1 MTTLKKTTKLKKRK
15 IKPLKPK
22 LSREEKQIIYKSV
35 HDKFREKAIE
45 LRDAGFPYKEIYMRA
60 KISATKF
67 SLFMHGKHRFS
78 EKTLNRLDKTL
89 KFLEE
94 YKYVDTTAEL
104 EKIPRKFIY
113 KK

>member
-1 MTTLKKTTKLKKRK
+1 MTTKTKLKKRK
-15 IKPLKPK
+15 LKTIQKPK
-22 LSREEKQIIYKSV
+22 LTREEKQIIYQSV
-35 HDKFREKAIE
+35 HNKFREKAIE
-45 LRDAGFPYKEIYMRA
+45 LRDTGFPYKEIYMRA

-104 EKIPRKFIY
+104 EKIPRKFIN